1 MRHAK
6 LRGKHERHVHVFF
19 LFSIFYFRLSSIVY
33 YTRIHAH
40 QFSAAPCRRMCRST
54 VSTTRI
60 TPTPP
65 STPPSAPSARRSV
78 GPFERHSQLEVG
90 DLPEKVCGWDSGGR
104 RARASVGMMHLT
116 TRPRDIGA
124 CADPQTHQS
133 WARGRRHS
141 TRARATDRFCDW
153 QERLLSKVR
162 TAQP

>member
-1 MRHAK
+1 MANGCWR
-6 LRGKHERHVHVFF
+6 LSSRV
-19 LFSIFYFRLSSIVY
+19 LLSIFYFRLSSIVY

-124 CADPQTHQS
+124 CADPQTRQS
-133 WARGRRHS
+133 WARGRR
-141 TRARATDRFCDW
+141 RARSDCPCAPSDRY
-153 QERLLSKVR
+153 RAAYARRGR
-162 TAQP
+162 TP